1 MSKDIG
7 ISVEE
12 LVLEEREFLHEVSN
26 HTSIAH
32 GMINIVLK
40 KMKAGQEI
48 DEKLLSKQQKAI
60 DALNCG
66 KAPGHKKTVHRQE
79 LYCTAC

>member
-60 DALNCG
+60 DALN
-66 KAPGHKKTVHRQE
+66 KQMRLMKDRRNLLHTRS
-79 LYCTAC
+79 